1 MSGDE
6 MVFGSEEAMA
16 GRVELVGDVVVLTLQ
31 GEFDVAS
38 GPVFN
43 EMVAAAEASGARA
56 VVVDVRE
63 LTFLDSTGA
72 GLLWDAQTRIAVTR
86 QFGVLRGSGPA
97 FRTLELTGLG
107 RHMAMV
113 DDPQDLPA
121 RR

>member
-43 EMVAAAEASGARA
+43 EMVAAAEAPRPGSRPRASSAYFAAAGRRSAR
-56 VVVDVRE
+56 
-63 LTFLDSTGA
+63 S
-72 GLLWDAQTRIAVTR
+72 
-86 QFGVLRGSGPA
+86 S
-97 FRTLELTGLG
+97 
-107 RHMAMV
+107 
-113 DDPQDLPA
+113 
-121 RR
+121 